1 MELKI
6 FKDKEIKIDFN
17 DVKTETNFKA
27 EITESNFAEMIEK
40 YRDEVSSLVIKD
52 EHFSKEMLAAA
63 LLTKDFYY
71 AAKKNE
77 LSVYRDE
84 ESAGINYHGK
94 TVCFSSD
101 EVIDKGYVEEDMF
114 HETDFSYI
122 CPLKAEDYEKYRR
135 MFKIVDILIPEHYS
149 AKYRMDES
157 GTTVRLEKHFNTG
170 EIWEILMTGSAAAS
184 GVLGYI
190 DNLKIDEDKKTEHF
204 SEEFVPK
211 EFKDKKLRTDNV
223 FLLKGN
229 KGILDFK
236 DDESLIEA
244 DHENVSFVMDTE
256 TNELIFPDEE
266 AEKIEEAVKYFISLI
281 EKAKE
286 YVREEDFEDAER
298 ILRKN
303 IRTEYSKML
312 EKLKDVSF

>member
-6 FKDKEIKIDFN
+6 FKDKEIKIDFD

-27 EITESNFAEMIEK
+27 EITENNFAEMIEK
-40 YRDEVSSLVIKD
+40 YKDEILSLVIKD
-52 EHFSKEMLAAA
+52 EYFSKEMLAAA

-77 LSVYRDE
+77 LSLYRDKE
-84 ESAGINYHGK
+84 NASIKYCEK

-101 EVIDKGYVEEDMF
+101 EMIDKGYVEEDMF
-114 HETDFSYI
+114 HESDFSYV
-122 CPLKAEDYEKYRR
+122 CPLKTEDYEKYRK
-135 MFKIVDILIPEHYS
+135 MFKIVDILIPDHYGS
-149 AKYRMDES
+149 KYRMDES
-157 GTTVRLEKHFNTG
+157 GTTVRLEKHFGTG

-204 SEEFVPK
+204 SEKFIPK
-211 EFKDKKLRTDNV
+211 EFKKKKLRTDNV
-223 FLLKGN
+223 FMLKGN

-244 DHENVSFVMDTE
+244 DYENVSFVMDTE
-256 TNELIFPDEE
+256 TNELIFPSEE
-266 AEKIEEAVKYFISLI
+266 TEKIEEAVKYFLSLI

-286 YVREEDFEDAER
+286 YVREEDVENAER

-303 IRTEYSKML
+303 IKTEYSKML

>member
-6 FKDKEIKIDFN
+6 FKDKEIKIDF
-17 DVKTETNFKA
+17 DGVKTETNFKS
-27 EITESNFAEMIEK
+27 EITESNFAEMVEK
-40 YRDEVSSLVIKD
+40 YKNEISYLVIK
-52 EHFSKEMLAAA
+52 EEYFSKEMLAVA

-77 LSVYRDE
+77 LSVYGDK
-84 ESAGINYHGK
+84 ESAGINYRGK

-101 EVIDKGYVEEDMF
+101 EVIDKGHVEEDMF
-114 HETDFSYI
+114 HESDFSYV
-122 CPLKAEDYEKYRR
+122 CPLKTEDYEKYRK
-135 MFKIVDILIPEHYS
+135 MFKIVDILIPDHYG

-157 GTTVRLEKHFNTG
+157 GTTVRLEKHFGTG

-204 SEEFVPK
+204 SEKFIPK
-211 EFKDKKLRTDNV
+211 EFKNKKLCADNV
-223 FLLKGN
+223 FMLKGN

-236 DDESLIEA
+236 DDENLIEA
-244 DHENVSFVMDTE
+244 DYENVSFVMDTE
-256 TNELIFPDEE
+256 TNELIFPNGET
-266 AEKIEEAVKYFISLI
+266 EKSEEAVKYFLSLI

-286 YVREEDFEDAER
+286 YVREEDVEVAER